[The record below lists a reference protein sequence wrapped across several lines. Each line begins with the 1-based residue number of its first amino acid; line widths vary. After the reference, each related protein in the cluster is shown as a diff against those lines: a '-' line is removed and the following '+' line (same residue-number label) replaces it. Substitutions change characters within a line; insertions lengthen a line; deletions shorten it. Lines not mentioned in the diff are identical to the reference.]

1 VTIPIQVPE
10 RVREPLAWC
19 SGAVAL
25 FIVFVISTFPYGL
38 LHARI
43 LAEFTRASGMD
54 IRVGEWSAEFPVAVE
69 WRDVVLAG
77 SRGEAIKIDSLQARI
92 GVLPA
97 IMGTVAMDLLIQ
109 FPKSVQPEQGRIQG
123 MVKAA
128 SWSLQGPM
136 EVRAKW
142 QQIELSSLLKQYV
155 SRGLL
160 QGEGLHRWDGTVS
173 NTEGLRGEGTWKAE
187 IRELTLEPFP
197 LGKGTSPSLS
207 FTRVTAAATCRQ
219 SLCDVTEVKGEG
231 PDGSFTI
238 QGQVTMQRPVEKS
251 PLALNVSVIPGV
263 GLSQKLGSLGFPPLQ
278 AGVPLT
284 FKLLGPADAPRVA
297 F

>member
-1 VTIPIQVPE
+1 MTLPFQVPE

-25 FIVFVISTFPYGL
+25 FMVFVVSTFPYGL

-43 LAEFTRASGMD
+43 LAELTRASGMD
-54 IRVGEWSAEFPVAVE
+54 VRVGEWSAKFPVAVE

-77 SRGEAIKIDSLQARI
+77 SRSDAIKIDSLQARVE
-92 GVLPA
+92 VLPA
-97 IMGTVAMDLLIQ
+97 ILGTAAMDLLVQ
-109 FPKSVQPEQGRIQG
+109 FPKSVQAGQGRIQG

-128 SWSLQGPM
+128 SWSSEGPM
-136 EVRAKW
+136 EVRATW
-142 QQIELSSLLKQYV
+142 QQIELSSLLRQYV
-155 SRGLL
+155 SRGLV
-160 QGEGLHRWDGTVS
+160 QGEGFHRWDNATS
-173 NTEGLRGEGTWKAE
+173 NTDGLKGEGIWKAE
-187 IRELTLEPFP
+187 ITELMLEPFP
-197 LGKGTSPSLS
+197 IGKGTSPSLS
-207 FTRVTAAATCRQ
+207 FTRVTAAVTCRQ
-219 SLCDVTEVKGEG
+219 SICDVTEVKGEG

-238 QGQVTMQRPVEKS
+238 RGQVTMERPVEKS
-251 PLALNVSVIPGV
+251 PLALNVSVIPGA
-263 GLSQKLGSLGFPPLQ
+263 GLGLKLGSLGLPPFQ